1 MVVPFIKI
9 GTLRR
14 EILEKEIIYLI
25 FDLLYKVPVRNPSA
39 DASKAM
45 GYTDF
50 KLRIKVMASD
60 RDVHIVLEINNIS
73 F

>member
-1 MVVPFIKI
+1 MRE
-9 GTLRR
+9 G

-25 FDLLYKVPVRNPSA
+25 FDLLWKMPMRNPSA
-39 DASKAM
+39 DASKAV

-50 KLRIKVMASD
+50 KLRLKVLVSD
-60 RDVHIVLEINNIS
+60 RYVHIVLEMNSIS